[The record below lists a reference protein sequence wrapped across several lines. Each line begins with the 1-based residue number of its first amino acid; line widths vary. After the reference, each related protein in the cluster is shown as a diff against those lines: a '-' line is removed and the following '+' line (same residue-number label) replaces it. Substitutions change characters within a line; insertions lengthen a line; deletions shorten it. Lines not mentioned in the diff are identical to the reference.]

1 MIREVS
7 IEEISDGKLYTA
19 NDMVKADCQ
28 DCKGCSACCQ
38 GMGESIVLT
47 PLDVYRL
54 TKGLRKSFQEL
65 LDSHLEL
72 SVCDGLILP
81 NLKMAG
87 VSEQCTFLNKQGRCT
102 IHGFRPGICRIF
114 PLGRFYENGSFQYF
128 LQIHECKNKN
138 RSKIK
143 VKKWV
148 DEPNL
153 AQHEAF
159 ISHWHYYLK
168 QYQTGGEKYFD
179 EVQSKKV
186 SMHILTEFYIKEYD
200 TEQDFYEQYY
210 ARTFDI
216 AGV

>member
-28 DCKGCSACCQ
+28 ECKGCSACCH

-47 PLDVYRL
+47 PLDAHRL
-54 TKGLRKSFQEL
+54 MAGLGKSFQEL
-65 LDSHLEL
+65 LDTCLEL

-87 VSEQCTFLNKQGRCT
+87 PSEKCTFLNEEGRCT
-102 IHGFRPGICRIF
+102 IHSFRPGICRIF
-114 PLGRFYENGSFQYF
+114 PLGRFYENGSFKYF

-148 DEPNL
+148 DEPQL
-153 AQHEAF
+153 SKHEAF

-168 QYQTGGEKYFD
+168 QYQLDGERYFD
-179 EVQSKKV
+179 EEQAKKA
-186 SMHILTEFYIKEYD
+186 SMHILTEFYLKAYD
-200 TEQDFYEQYY
+200 TKQDFYEQYY
-210 ARTFDI
+210 ARKFD
-216 AGV
+216 V

>member
-54 TKGLRKSFQEL
+54 TKGLGKGFQEL

-87 VSEQCTFLNKQGRCT
+87 ASEACTFLNEQGRCT
-102 IHGFRPGICRIF
+102 IHSFRPGICRIF

-148 DEPNL
+148 DEPQL
-153 AQHEAF
+153 AKYEAF

-168 QYQTGGEKYFD
+168 RYQIDGDKNFNE
-179 EVQSKKV
+179 EQAKKV

-200 TEQDFYEQYY
+200 TEQNFYEQYY
-210 ARTFDI
+210 ARTFDV

>member
-1 MIREVS
+1 MIRKVS

-28 DCKGCSACCQ
+28 DCKGCSACCH

-47 PLDVYRL
+47 PLDAHRL
-54 TKGLRKSFQEL
+54 MSGLGKSFQEL
-65 LDSHLEL
+65 LDTCLEL

-81 NLKMAG
+81 NLRMAG
-87 VSEQCTFLNKQGRCT
+87 PAEKCTFLNEEGRCT
-102 IHGFRPGICRIF
+102 IHSFRPGICRIF
-114 PLGRFYENGSFQYF
+114 PLGRFYENGSFKYF

-148 DEPNL
+148 DEPQL
-153 AQHEAF
+153 SKHEAF

-168 QYQTGGEKYFD
+168 QYQLDGERYFD
-179 EVQSKKV
+179 EEQAKKV
-186 SMHILTEFYIKEYD
+186 SMHILTEFYLKAYD
-200 TEQDFYEQYY
+200 TERDFYEQYY
-210 ARTFDI
+210 ARVFDI
-216 AGV
+216 